1 MKVKKMQT
9 KQINEILKNN
19 ELDYKAKLE
28 EVMKIHGVTIK
39 NPKAV
44 MHRCN
49 KDKKQFDVYFQVIP
63 VASGLSFD
71 EASLLVKAINNEE
84 EVVEIEEEDF

>member
-1 MKVKKMQT
+1 MQT
-9 KQINEILKNN
+9 KQLNEILKNN

-28 EVMKIHGVTIK
+28 QIMKVSGIEIK

-49 KDKKQFDVYFQVIP
+49 KGKKLFDVYFQVVS

-84 EVVEIEEEDF
+84 EAIEIEGEDF